1 MTVLQYSA
9 EVLPLDEAT
18 RDRLSALDTTLLS
31 DAMGGRGTLAAA
43 IGPVAPGMK
52 LVGPARIAYSPGS
65 VEAGILAIAACNPG
79 DALMLDGGGGVAHAT
94 LGGVMALD
102 AQTRGAA
109 GCVIDG
115 AIRDTAELR
124 QAGFPIFARANIPHG
139 AGAEPDGF
147 IDGPIS
153 MAGVWVNPGD
163 IVVGDDDGVMV
174 IPRADLATVIT
185 AAETKGALEATW
197 VAAIKSGRSIK
208 EVHGFAHP
216 TPAP

>member
-1 MTVLQYSA
+1 
-9 EVLPLDEAT
+9 
-18 RDRLSALDTTLLS
+18 
-31 DAMGGRGTLAAA
+31 
-43 IGPVAPGMK
+43 
-52 LVGPARIAYSPGS
+52 
-65 VEAGILAIAACNPG
+65 
-79 DALMLDGGGGVAHAT
+79 
-94 LGGVMALD
+94 
-102 AQTRGAA
+102 
-109 GCVIDG
+109 
-115 AIRDTAELR
+115 
-124 QAGFPIFARANIPHG
+124 
-139 AGAEPDGF
+139 
-147 IDGPIS
+147 

>member
-109 GCVIDG
+109 GCVIRRRDPRHRRITPSRVSD
-115 AIRDTAELR
+115 IRPREHSPR
-124 QAGFPIFARANIPHG
+124 RRCRARRLHR
-139 AGAEPDGF
+139 
-147 IDGPIS
+147 
-153 MAGVWVNPGD
+153 
-163 IVVGDDDGVMV
+163 
-174 IPRADLATVIT
+174 RADFDGRGV
-185 AAETKGALEATW
+185 GQ
-197 VAAIKSGRSIK
+197 SGRYR
-208 EVHGFAHP
+208 GR
-216 TPAP
+216 